1 MNENLK
7 KAGKVALIVVTPTV
21 ILLIVLVWYLW
32 KKRQDKKKSGNKE
45 DSDYISCQKCD
56 WSWKKSDGGSD
67 LYVCHKCGHDN
78 TPS

>member
-21 ILLIVLVWYLW
+21 ILLIVLGWYLW
-32 KKRQDKKKSGNKE
+32 KKRQDKKKSGSKE
-45 DSDYISCQKCD
+45 NSDYISCKKCD
-56 WSWKKSDGGSD
+56 WSWKKSEGGSD
-67 LYVCHKCGHDN
+67 LYVCHKCGNDN